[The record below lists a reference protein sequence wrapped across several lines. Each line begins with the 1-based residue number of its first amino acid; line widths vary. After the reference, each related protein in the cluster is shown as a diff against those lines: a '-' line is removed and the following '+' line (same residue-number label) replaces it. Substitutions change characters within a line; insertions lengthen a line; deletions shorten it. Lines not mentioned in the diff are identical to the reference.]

1 MNQDNSKPVFDELEE
16 DILNVLD
23 ERLIKF
29 GEKLKQLKNPLIN
42 QFDNVRLKFVVPLIS
57 SSYDKLIDENF
68 EDLKNEFKTE
78 IKESLNYLM
87 QNIRDKFSSK
97 MQEISETFD
106 RIIEEQKENVKR
118 LDYEKK
124 NLEGKLASLS
134 TELENRDKLI
144 KDYTAQ
150 ISELKKT
157 VFEKDSLSKDYL
169 DLRRK
174 FEDLNRD
181 YSSLQEEKL
190 NLETQVKTLS
200 RQNESY
206 KTELTELNLKLKN
219 IEDKLKSTQ
228 TQLAETRS
236 ENIFLATKLN
246 ELKSSLTEKPRGEGV
261 MDTAKIKAEIKILQD
276 TLTQKNSQISELEN
290 KILKLSEENSNLKNV
305 REQDKARI
313 EQLESELQHCKADL
327 NRLSEYDRKLNQLQ
341 MEYTEL
347 KKINSK
353 QKEELDRFD
362 KLKKI
367 LSAEPKF
374 KILQILESVNE
385 VSIDAL
391 NTAIGYTPIM
401 TKKII
406 NELVEAGI
414 VEVNGGNV
422 KLKR

>member
-1 MNQDNSKPVFDELEE
+1 MNQDKSKPVFDELEE

-23 ERLIKF
+23 EQLIKF
-29 GEKLKQLKNPLIN
+29 SEKLKQLKNPLIN

-87 QNIRDKFSSK
+87 HNIRDKFSSK

-134 TELENRDKLI
+134 VELENKDKLI

-157 VFEKDSLSKDYL
+157 VFEKDSLSKAYL
-169 DLRRK
+169 DLKRK

-181 YSSLQEEKL
+181 YSSLQEENL

-200 RQNESY
+200 RQNNSY

-228 TQLAETRS
+228 TQLAETKS
-236 ENIFLATKLN
+236 ENIFLTTKLN
-246 ELKSSLTEKPRGEGV
+246 ELKSSLTEKPRDEEV
-261 MDTAKIKAEIKILQD
+261 MDVAKIKAEIKMLQD
-276 TLTQKNSQISELEN
+276 MLTQKNSQISALEN
-290 KILKLSEENSNLKNV
+290 KILKLSEENSNLRNE

-313 EQLESELQHCKADL
+313 EQLESELQHSKADL

-353 QKEELDRFD
+353 QREELNRVD

-367 LSAEPKF
+367 LSADPKF
-374 KILQILESVNE
+374 KVLQILESVNE

-406 NELVEAGI
+406 NELAEAGI